1 MGYQSFKEMWL
12 ENIKREKKRLDFC
25 KKKMAY
31 WKRQTEMSIA
41 SIEVDQN
48 AIDEKADRLE
58 TLYGKK

>member
-31 WKRQTEMSIA
+31 WKRQTELSIA
-41 SIEVDQN
+41 SIEVDQK
-48 AIDEKADRLE
+48 AIDEKVDWVLK
-58 TLYGKK
+58 LYGKK